1 MRISDWSSDV
11 CSSDLRTPPS
21 SFAISP
27 MKGQT
32 FIRQRLPGPS
42 ELAFPGSGSKHMT
55 QLFSSRPVDGDTTR
69 DPQDDST
76 VWVTAIMLPSP
87 STPEKGVVEARSSEQ
102 RVGNEGD
109 SACSSGRSAYN
120 YKKNT
125 RKTMND

>member
-42 ELAFPGSGSKHMT
+42 ELAFPGSGSNHMT
-55 QLFSSRPVDGDTTR
+55 PLFSSRPVDGDTTR
-69 DPQDDST
+69 DPKDDSR

-87 STPEKGVVEARSSEQ
+87 STTEKWVVAARSEERSVVKSESQ
-102 RVGNEGD
+102 GWI
-109 SACSSGRSAYN
+109 SGWDASL
-120 YKKNT
+120 KK
-125 RKTMND
+125 K